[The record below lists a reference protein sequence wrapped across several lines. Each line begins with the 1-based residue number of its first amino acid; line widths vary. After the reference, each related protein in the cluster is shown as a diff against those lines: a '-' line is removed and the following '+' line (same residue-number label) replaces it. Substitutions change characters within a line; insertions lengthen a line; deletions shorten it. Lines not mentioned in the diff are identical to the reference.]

1 MTEPEF
7 RELPTP
13 QPLAPIPEGKK
24 PSALE
29 HLLARRALLIGLVA
43 VGLVITFVSAVLLAT
58 GALGRSGLTFEAPR
72 SLEELSEQYPELA
85 DLFADPTLGS
95 VYKEF
100 LVAYESG
107 GVDEARELAM
117 QRGLLN
123 DRDEVRITLVV
134 DDAQYVPAIVE
145 ELRGVGITVEGSYQE
160 RINVGVPLALIEQLA
175 EQEGTDALF
184 ARLTQME
191 HIVRLELPT
200 IRRSD
205 AMLLVPG
212 EGVPLTHADAWQA
225 AGWTGASIR
234 VGVLDLGFDG
244 YRSLLGSDLPESVV
258 AESFVYGEEPDGS
271 GEVHGTA
278 CAEIV
283 HEMAP
288 DAELYFAY
296 YDGSAV
302 SMGQA
307 VDWLLAQGVQIIS
320 NSTTGVVGPMD
331 GSDSD
336 AEMVDNVVRQGVL
349 WVNSAGNSAQ
359 DHYRGQFKDTDDDG
373 VHEFPDDT
381 EAMLIYAYDS
391 NVVLALNWDD
401 WQRVREDYDLYLFDQ
416 NGDLM
421 AAAEDIQDGTPG
433 QSAAE
438 VLALYGVPE
447 GTYYVQ
453 IRADTI
459 TRPGILYLY
468 AHGAEIEFPVAEH
481 SLCSPADAVGALAV
495 GATEYR
501 DDSLATYSSQGPS
514 NDGRLKPDISAPAGV
529 SSASYAPHVFDG

>member
-13 QPLAPIPEGKK
+13 QPLTPG
-24 PSALE
+24 PSVEVGASFLE
-29 HLLARRALLIGLVA
+29 RLERHRKLLLVVVAAGLIVA
-43 VGLVITFVSAVLLAT
+43 VLAAVLILT
-58 GALGRSGLTFEAPR
+58 RGRGGDEVVLEAPP
-72 SLEELSEQYPELA
+72 SLEDLSQQYPELA

-107 GVDEARELAM
+107 GVEAAKELAV

-123 DRDEVRITLVV
+123 DRNEVRVTLVV
-134 DDAQYVPAIVE
+134 DDEQYVAPIVQ
-145 ELRGVGITVEGSYQE
+145 ELRGVGMTVEGSYKE

-175 EQEGTDALF
+175 QQEGTEALF
-184 ARLTQME
+184 GRLTQMD

-200 IRRSD
+200 MRRSD

-212 EGVPLTHADAWQA
+212 EGVALTGADGWHA
-225 AGWTGASIR
+225 AGWTGESIR

-244 YRSLLGSDLPESVV
+244 YRALLGSDLPESVV
-258 AESFVYGEEPDGS
+258 AASFVYGTEPDGS

-288 DAELYFAY
+288 GAELYLAY
-296 YDGSAV
+296 YDGSTV

-307 VDWLLAQGVQIIS
+307 VEWLMAQGVQIIS

-331 GSDSD
+331 GTEPD
-336 AEMVDNVVRQGVL
+336 AEMVDDVVRRGVL
-349 WVNSAGNSAQ
+349 WVNSAGNSGMQ
-359 DHYRGQFKDTDDDG
+359 HYRGAFEDSDG
-373 VHEFPDDT
+373 NALHEFPDAT
-381 EAMLIYAYDS
+381 EAMILYAYGPDV
-391 NVVLALNWDD
+391 NIALNWND
-401 WQRVREDYDLYLFDQ
+401 WKSVREDYDLYLFDESG
-416 NGDLM
+416 NLL
-421 AAAEDIQDGTPG
+421 AAAEDIQDGSPG
-433 QSAAE
+433 QYAAE
-438 VLALYGVPE
+438 VITLYGISE
-447 GTYYVQ
+447 GTYLIQ
-453 IRADTI
+453 IVGHAI
-459 TRPGILYLY
+459 TRPGILDLY
-468 AHGAEIEFPVAEH
+468 VHNAEIEFPVAEH

-501 DDSLATYSSQGPS
+501 DDS
-514 NDGRLKPDISAPAGV
+514 
-529 SSASYAPHVFDG
+529 